1 MMEVKLLRVITGEE
15 IVAEI
20 VDENASEVTLK
31 NALVV
36 IPTQQS
42 VGFAPWATVIDREN
56 PEVTVSR
63 THIVYVANLDES
75 IRNKYDEIYGS
86 KLVKP
91 EKKSLI
97 L

>member
-1 MMEVKLLRVITGEE
+1 MEVKLLRVITGEE
-15 IVAEI
+15 IIAEI
-20 VDENASEVTLK
+20 VEENAAEITLK

-42 VGFAPWATVIDREN
+42 VGFAPWPLSLTVRILRSLYHGH
-56 PEVTVSR
+56 TL
-63 THIVYVANLDES
+63 YMLANLDES

>member
-1 MMEVKLLRVITGEE
+1 MEVKLLRVITGEE

-20 VDENASEVTLK
+20 VDENAAEVTLK

-63 THIVYVANLDES
+63 NHIVYVANLDES

>member
-1 MMEVKLLRVITGEE
+1 MEVKLLRVITGEE
-15 IVAEI
+15 LVAEI
-20 VDENASEVTLK
+20 VEENAAEVTLK

-63 THIVYVANLDES
+63 THIVYIAGVDDS

>member
-1 MMEVKLLRVITGEE
+1 MEVKLLRVSTGEE

-20 VDENASEVTLK
+20 VSEDAVDVTLK

>member
-15 IVAEI
+15 IIAEI
-20 VDENASEVTLK
+20 VDENAAEITLK

-36 IPTQQS
+36 IPTNQN
-42 VGFAPWATVIDREN
+42 VGFAPWATVINREE

-63 THIVYVANLDES
+63 THIVYVASVDDK
-75 IRNKYDEIYGS
+75 IRDKYDEIYGS

>member
-1 MMEVKLLRVITGEE
+1 MEVKLLRVITGEE
-15 IVAEI
+15 IIAEI
-20 VDENASEVTLK
+20 VEENASEVTLK

-56 PEVTVSR
+56 PEITVSR
-63 THIVYVANLDES
+63 THIVYIAGVDGS

>member
-1 MMEVKLLRVITGEE
+1 MEVKLLRVITGEE
-15 IVAEI
+15 IIAEI
-20 VDENASEVTLK
+20 VDENQSAVTIK

-42 VGFAPWATVIDREN
+42 VGFAPWATVIDREK
-56 PEVTVSR
+56 PEICLDR
-63 THIVYVANLDES
+63 QHIVYVASVDES
-75 IRNKYDEIYGS
+75 IRNKYDEVYGS

>member
-1 MMEVKLLRVITGEE
+1 MEVKLLRVITGEE

-20 VDENASEVTLK
+20 VEENAAEVTLK

-56 PEVTVSR
+56 PEVSVSR

>member
-1 MMEVKLLRVITGEE
+1 MEVKLLRVITGEE

-20 VDENASEVTLK
+20 VDENAAEITLK

-36 IPTQQS
+36 IPTNQN
-42 VGFAPWATVIDREN
+42 VGFAPWATVINREE

-63 THIVYVANLDES
+63 THIVYVASVDES

>member
-1 MMEVKLLRVITGEE
+1 MEVKLLRVITGEE

-20 VDENASEVTLK
+20 VEENAAEVTLK

-63 THIVYVANLDES
+63 THIVYIANLDES

>member
-1 MMEVKLLRVITGEE
+1 MEVKLLRVITGEE
-15 IVAEI
+15 IIAEI
-20 VDENASEVTLK
+20 VEENAAQVTLK

-56 PEVTVSR
+56 PEITVSR
-63 THIVYVANLDES
+63 THIVYIAGVDDS

>member
-1 MMEVKLLRVITGEE
+1 MEVKLLRVITGEE

-20 VDENASEVTLK
+20 VEENAVEVTLK

>member
-15 IVAEI
+15 LVAEI
-20 VDENASEVTLK
+20 VDENARAVTLK

-36 IPTQQS
+36 IPTQQN

-56 PEVTVSR
+56 PEITVDR
-63 THIVYVANLDES
+63 QHIVYVANLDES

>member
-1 MMEVKLLRVITGEE
+1 MEVKLLRVVTGEE

-20 VDENASEVTLK
+20 VEENAAEVTLK

-63 THIVYVANLDES
+63 THIVYVAHVDES

>member
-1 MMEVKLLRVITGEE
+1 MEVKLLRVITGEE

-20 VDENASEVTLK
+20 VGENAAEVTLK

-63 THIVYVANLDES
+63 THIVYVVNLDES

>member
-1 MMEVKLLRVITGEE
+1 MEVKLLRVITGEE
-15 IVAEI
+15 IIAEI
-20 VDENASEVTLK
+20 IEENASEVTLK

-56 PEVTVSR
+56 PEITVSR
-63 THIVYVANLDES
+63 THIVYIAGVDDS

>member
-1 MMEVKLLRVITGEE
+1 MEVKLLRVITGEE

-20 VDENASEVTLK
+20 VDENAAEVTLK

-63 THIVYVANLDES
+63 THIVYVANVDES

>member
-1 MMEVKLLRVITGEE
+1 MEVKLLRVITGEE
-15 IVAEI
+15 IIAEI
-20 VDENASEVTLK
+20 VEENAAEVTLK

-56 PEVTVSR
+56 PEITVSR
-63 THIVYVANLDES
+63 THIVYIAGVDDS
-75 IRNKYDEIYGS
+75 IRNKYDEVYGS

>member
-1 MMEVKLLRVITGEE
+1 MEVKLLRVITGEE

-20 VDENASEVTLK
+20 VEENAAEVTLK

-86 KLVKP
+86 KIVKP

>member
-1 MMEVKLLRVITGEE
+1 MEVKLLRVITGEE

-20 VDENASEVTLK
+20 VEENAAEVTLK

-56 PEVTVSR
+56 P
-63 THIVYVANLDES
+63 
-75 IRNKYDEIYGS
+75 
-86 KLVKP
+86 
-91 EKKSLI
+91 
-97 L
+97 

>member
-1 MMEVKLLRVITGEE
+1 MEVKLLRVITGEE
-15 IVAEI
+15 IIAEI
-20 VDENASEVTLK
+20 VDESQSAVTIK

-42 VGFAPWATVIDREN
+42 VGFAPWATVIDREK
-56 PEVTVSR
+56 PEIYLDR
-63 THIVYVANLDES
+63 QHIVYVASVDES
-75 IRNKYDEIYGS
+75 IRNKYDEVYGS

>member
-1 MMEVKLLRVITGEE
+1 MEVKLLRVITGEE

-20 VDENASEVTLK
+20 VDENAAEVTLK

-75 IRNKYDEIYGS
+75 VRNKYDEIYGS

>member
-1 MMEVKLLRVITGEE
+1 MEVKLLRVITGEE

-20 VDENASEVTLK
+20 VEEGPVEIKLK

-56 PEVTVSR
+56 PEVTVNWN
-63 THIVYVANLDES
+63 HIVYVANLDES
-75 IRNKYDEIYGS
+75 IRNKYDEVYGS

>member
-1 MMEVKLLRVITGEE
+1 MEVKLLRVITGEE
-15 IVAEI
+15 LVAEI
-20 VDENASEVTLK
+20 IDENAAEVVLK

-63 THIVYVANLDES
+63 THIVYIANLDES

>member
-1 MMEVKLLRVITGEE
+1 MEVKLLRVITGEE

-63 THIVYVANLDES
+63 THIVYVANVDES

>member
-1 MMEVKLLRVITGEE
+1 MEVKLLRVITGEE

>member
-1 MMEVKLLRVITGEE
+1 MEVKLLRVITGEE

-20 VDENASEVTLK
+20 VDENASEITLK

>member
-1 MMEVKLLRVITGEE
+1 MEVKLLRVITGEE
-15 IVAEI
+15 IIAEI
-20 VDENASEVTLK
+20 VDENAAEITLK

-36 IPTQQS
+36 IPTNQN
-42 VGFAPWATVIDREN
+42 VGFAPWATVINREE

>member
-1 MMEVKLLRVITGEE
+1 MEVKLLRVITGEE
-15 IVAEI
+15 LVAEI
-20 VDENASEVTLK
+20 VEENAAEVTLK

-63 THIVYVANLDES
+63 THIVYIANLDDS

>member
-1 MMEVKLLRVITGEE
+1 MDVKLLRVITGEE
-15 IVAEI
+15 IIAEI
-20 VDENASEVTLK
+20 VEENASEVTLK

-56 PEVTVSR
+56 PEITVSR
-63 THIVYVANLDES
+63 THIVYIAGVDDS

>member
-1 MMEVKLLRVITGEE
+1 MEVKLLRVITGEE

-20 VDENASEVTLK
+20 VEENAAEVTLK

-42 VGFAPWATVIDREN
+42 VGFAPWANVIDREN

>member
-1 MMEVKLLRVITGEE
+1 MEVKLLRVITGEE

-63 THIVYVANLDES
+63 THIVYIANLDES

>member
-20 VDENASEVTLK
+20 VEENAAEVTLK

>member
-1 MMEVKLLRVITGEE
+1 MEVKLLRVITGEE

-20 VDENASEVTLK
+20 IDENASEVTLK

>member
-1 MMEVKLLRVITGEE
+1 MEVKLLRVITGEE

-20 VDENASEVTLK
+20 VGENAAEVTLK

>member
-1 MMEVKLLRVITGEE
+1 MEVKLLRVITGEE
-15 IVAEI
+15 LVAEI
-20 VDENASEVTLK
+20 IEENAAEVVLK

>member
-15 IVAEI
+15 LVAEI
-20 VDENASEVTLK
+20 IDENAAEVVLK

-63 THIVYVANLDES
+63 THIVYIANLDES